1 MEEDTN
7 ISLRDPQV
15 AYLSHFHKQ
24 PSSSSKEHNFLCNP
38 KTLSPSGIALSE
50 EPQIPMEKSINS
62 IRAYFLTKWIYE
74 PQLISNTYIQIKH
87 HRGW

>member
-7 ISLRDPQV
+7 ISLRGPKV

-24 PSSSSKEHNFLCNP
+24 PSNSSKEHNFLCNP

-50 EPQIPMEKSINS
+50 EPQIPMKKSINS
-62 IRAYFLTKWIYE
+62 IRTYFFGKMDI
-74 PQLISNTYIQIKH
+74 
-87 HRGW
+87 